1 MTIIDTGAHIAAF
14 LLGAAAAAA
23 FIATLVRLRRRRYQG
38 PHTEPYAGFREA
50 AHTSVEFLE
59 LECQGH
65 CPGATAHE
73 TDGGDEATCV
83 LCGTTRRIPE
93 TDAA

>member
-1 MTIIDTGAHIAAF
+1 MTLIDTSAGIAAA
-14 LLGAAAAAA
+14 LLGLALAGA
-23 FIATLVRLRRRRYQG
+23 FIAVLVGVRGSRYQG
-38 PHTEPYAGFREA
+38 PDSEPYTGFREA
-50 AHTSVEFLE
+50 AHTGGEFLQ
-59 LECQGH
+59 LECKGH

>member
-1 MTIIDTGAHIAAF
+1 VTIIDTGAHIAAF
-14 LLGAAAAAA
+14 LLGAAAVAA
-23 FIATLVRLRRRRYQG
+23 FIAALVRLRRRGYQG
-38 PHTEPYAGFREA
+38 PAPEPYAGFREA
-50 AHTSVEFLE
+50 AHTGVEFLE

-73 TDGGDEATCV
+73 TAGDEATCV

-93 TDAA
+93 PDAA